1 MFSSYILSLEV
12 SMKKIFNFLF
22 KENPVFVLV
31 LGLCSVLAVTTTFEK
46 SYMMGLVVLIVL
58 VSSNIIVSL
67 IRKLV
72 NNEVRIPVYIIIIS
86 TLVTISELLLHRYS
100 KELYDAFG
108 IYLPLIVVNCIILG
122 RALSFASK
130 NTVLSSIKDGL
141 KTGIGYLV
149 AISLFGLFR
158 ELLGSGTITIMNDIS
173 KLTGY
178 RWIINVFNNSVLPN
192 KLFLS
197 SGGAFILLGLIIGI
211 INSIKVGDEK

>member
-46 SYMMGLVVLIVL
+46 SYMMGLVVLIILVL
-58 VSSNIIVSL
+58 SNMIVSL
-67 IRKLV
+67 IRKFV

-122 RALSFASK
+122 RALSYASK

-141 KTGIGYLV
+141 KTGTGYLA

>member
-46 SYMMGLVVLIVL
+46 SYMMGLVVLIILVL
-58 VSSNIIVSL
+58 SNMIVSL
-67 IRKLV
+67 IRKFV

-100 KELYDAFG
+100 KDLYDAFG

-141 KTGIGYLV
+141 KTGAGYLV

>member
-46 SYMMGLVVLIVL
+46 SYMMGLVVLIILVL
-58 VSSNIIVSL
+58 SNMIVSL
-67 IRKLV
+67 IRKFV

-100 KELYDAFG
+100 KDLYYAFG

-122 RALSFASK
+122 RALSYASK

-141 KTGIGYLV
+141 KTGSGYLV

-178 RWIINVFNNSVLPN
+178 RWIINVFSNSVLPN